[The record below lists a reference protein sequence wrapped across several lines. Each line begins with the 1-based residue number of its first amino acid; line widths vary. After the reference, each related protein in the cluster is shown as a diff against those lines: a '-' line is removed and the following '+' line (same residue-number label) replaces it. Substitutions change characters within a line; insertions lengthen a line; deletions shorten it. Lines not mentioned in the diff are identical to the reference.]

1 MARDEPSDDEP
12 SETHALFLPENPIQL
27 PKDGIL
33 PVVREGTMG
42 GTPARRE
49 DESK

>member
-1 MARDEPSDDEP
+1 MARDEPADEDVN
-12 SETHALFLPENPIQL
+12 ETHALFLADNPIQL

-42 GTPARRE
+42 GTPAHQE
-49 DESK
+49 EQPK